1 MLAAI
6 LDACFAIKDIV
17 GDTADPVQ
25 LTATAIKL
33 ISNLV
38 LQFVYN
44 DSITFEVVDSK
55 PLESFDIDGANTV
68 QEGSQIQLA
77 ITNVKPS
84 TGDTSDITWT
94 SSNPEIASVDP
105 VTGTITGRDAGGS
118 LGSIS
123 TQKCTITAT
132 SAANGISR
140 EIQLTVTGKT
150 GKYLSDVEI
159 TGKNYLEAG
168 QETDLTYQ
176 VFPKRVAESNNLYV
190 TWGMVTGEDENG
202 ETTYSWATDDA
213 PATDGRVR
221 LTKQV
226 ITP

>member
-77 ITNVKPS
+77 IT
-84 TGDTSDITWT
+84 
-94 SSNPEIASVDP
+94 
-105 VTGTITGRDAGGS
+105 
-118 LGSIS
+118 
-123 TQKCTITAT
+123 C
-132 SAANGISR
+132 
-140 EIQLTVTGKT
+140 
-150 GKYLSDVEI
+150 
-159 TGKNYLEAG
+159 
-168 QETDLTYQ
+168 
-176 VFPKRVAESNNLYV
+176 
-190 TWGMVTGEDENG
+190 
-202 ETTYSWATDDA
+202 
-213 PATDGRVR
+213 
-221 LTKQV
+221 
-226 ITP
+226 